1 MKIISSLQWMSHG
14 CWLEWDFFSSTP
26 FCEWWRISCHFMYY
40 SISLSWS
47 LLINGMK
54 NDPLSIKIN
63 WNIYNL
69 YFPSIHME
77 ELSPNQLIN
86 TIYDC
91 EVCLIITILWTNL
104 KLGRLINPS
113 KSPEAWRHNA
123 KIDWAPTSRPGT
135 LLLAWILINLDG
147 FM

>member
-1 MKIISSLQWMSHG
+1 
-14 CWLEWDFFSSTP
+14 
-26 FCEWWRISCHFMYY
+26 
-40 SISLSWS
+40 
-47 LLINGMK
+47 MK

-77 ELSPNQLIN
+77 ELSPNQLIS

-113 KSPEAWRHNA
+113 KSLEAWRRNA
-123 KIDWAPTSRPGT
+123 KIDWAPTSRPET